1 MNSIQN
7 KVVMI
12 TGASSGIGEASARRL
27 AQHGAKL
34 VLAARRT
41 DRLAQLAA
49 ELGES
54 TLWAA
59 TDVTRL
65 DELEALAT
73 AARERFGRIDV
84 LINNAGIMPISMLAQ
99 GCVDDWSR
107 MIDVNIKGVLY
118 GIHAVLGGML
128 AQGSGHIIN
137 ISSVA
142 GLTVGPGSA
151 VYSGTK
157 FAVRAI
163 SEGLRQECVGKVR
176 VTTICP
182 GLVTSELT
190 ESITIPAFK
199 ERAQKLYEGAIS
211 ADAIADAVL
220 YAISQPDH
228 VAVNEIVVRP
238 LSQSF

>member
-1 MNSIQN
+1 MDSIQD

-12 TGASSGIGEASARRL
+12 TGASSGIGEACARRL
-27 AQHGAKL
+27 AQHGARL

-41 DRLAQLAA
+41 DRLAELAA
-49 ELGES
+49 ELGNN

-65 DELEALAT
+65 EDLQALAA

-118 GIHAVLGGML
+118 GIHAVLDGML
-128 AQGSGHIIN
+128 AQGSGHVIN

-176 VTTICP
+176 VTTIYP

-190 ESITIPAFK
+190 QSITVPAFK
-199 ERAQKLYEGAIS
+199 ERAEKLYEGAIP
-211 ADAIADAVL
+211 ANAIADAVV
-220 YAISQPDH
+220 YAIGQPAH

>member
-128 AQGSGHIIN
+128 VQGSGHVIN

-211 ADAIADAVL
+211 ADAIADAVV
-220 YAISQPDH
+220 YAIGQPDQ

>member
-1 MNSIQN
+1 MNAIEG

-12 TGASSGIGEASARRL
+12 TGASSGIGEACARRL
-27 AQHGAKL
+27 AAKGATL

-41 DRLAQLAA
+41 DRLAKLAA
-49 ELGES
+49 GLGNN

-59 TDVTRL
+59 ADVTRL
-65 DELEALAT
+65 QDLEALACL
-73 AARERFGRIDV
+73 ARERFGRIDV
-84 LINNAGIMPISMLAQ
+84 LINNAGIMPISLLAQ

-107 MIDVNIKGVLY
+107 MIDVNIKGVLH
-118 GIHAVLGGML
+118 GIHAVLNAML
-128 AQGSGHIIN
+128 AYGSGHIIN

-142 GLTVGPGSA
+142 GLSVGPGSA

-163 SEGLRQECVGKVR
+163 SEGLRQECVGKIR
-176 VTTICP
+176 VTTVCP
-182 GLVTSELT
+182 GLTTSELT
-190 ESITIPAFK
+190 ESITVAAFR
-199 ERAQKLYEGAIS
+199 ERAEKLYEGAIS

-220 YAISQPDH
+220 YAIGQPEQ

-238 LSQSF
+238 LFQSF

>member
-1 MNSIQN
+1 
-7 KVVMI
+7 MI
-12 TGASSGIGEASARRL
+12 TGASSGIGEASARLL
-27 AQHGAKL
+27 AQHGGKL
-34 VLAARRT
+34 VLAARRV
-41 DRLAQLAA
+41 DRLEKLAA
-49 ELGES
+49 ELGENV
-54 TLWAA
+54 LWAA

-65 DELEALAT
+65 EDLQSLAT

-84 LINNAGIMPISMLAQ
+84 LINNAGVMPLSMIAQ
-99 GCVDDWSR
+99 GCVDDWNR

-118 GIHAVLGGML
+118 GIHAVLGNML
-128 AQGSGHIIN
+128 AQGSGHVIN

-142 GLTVGPGSA
+142 GLSVGPGGS

-176 VTTICP
+176 VTSICP

-190 ESITIPAFK
+190 ESITVPAFK
-199 ERAQKLYEGAIS
+199 DRAQKLYEGAMS
-211 ADAIADAVL
+211 ADAIADAVV
-220 YAISQPDH
+220 YAISQPEH
-228 VAVNEIVVRP
+228 VAINEIVVRP

>member
-1 MNSIQN
+1 MESIQG

-12 TGASSGIGEASARRL
+12 TGASSGLGEACARRL
-27 AQHGAKL
+27 AQHGARL

-41 DRLAQLAA
+41 DRLARLA
-49 ELGES
+49 EEFGEN

-59 TDVTRL
+59 ADVTKL
-65 DELEALAT
+65 EELEALAT

-128 AQGSGHIIN
+128 SQGSGHIIN

-182 GLVTSELT
+182 GLVSSELT
-190 ESITIPAFK
+190 ESITVPAFK

-211 ADAIADAVL
+211 ADAIADAVV
-220 YAISQPDH
+220 YAIGQPDQ

>member
-1 MNSIQN
+1 MNSIHN
-7 KVVMI
+7 KVVLI
-12 TGASSGIGEASARRL
+12 TGASSGIGAATARRL
-27 AQHGAKL
+27 AQQGARL
-34 VLAARRT
+34 VLAARRA

-49 ELGES
+49 ELGEQV
-54 TLWAA
+54 LWAA
-59 TDVTRL
+59 TDVTQVDQL
-65 DELEALAT
+65 VSLAT
-73 AARERFGRIDV
+73 EARERWGRIDV
-84 LINNAGIMPISMLAQ
+84 LVNNAGIMPISLLAQ
-99 GCVDDWSR
+99 GRVDDWSQ

-118 GIHAVLGGML
+118 GIHAVLGDML

-142 GLTVGPGSA
+142 GLSVGPGSA

-163 SEGLRQECVGKVR
+163 SEGLRQECAGKVR
-176 VTTICP
+176 VTSICP

-190 ESITIPAFK
+190 NSITMPAFK
-199 ERAQKLYEGAIS
+199 ERAEKLYEGAMS
-211 ADAIADAVL
+211 ADVIADAVV
-220 YAISQPDH
+220 YAISQPEH

>member
-1 MNSIQN
+1 MDSIEG
-7 KVVMI
+7 KVIMI
-12 TGASSGIGEASARRL
+12 TGASSGIGEACARQL
-27 AQHGAKL
+27 AQHGARL

-41 DRLAQLAA
+41 DRLARLA
-49 ELGES
+49 EEFGEN

-59 TDVTRL
+59 ADVTKVE
-65 DELEALAT
+65 ELEALAT

-107 MIDVNIKGVLY
+107 MIDVNIKGVLH

-182 GLVTSELT
+182 GLVASELT
-190 ESITIPAFK
+190 KSITVPAFR

-211 ADAIADAVL
+211 ADAIADAVV
-220 YAISQPDH
+220 YAIGQPDQ